1 MGTLLVH
8 CYELCNVKI
17 FILYSTDRKIDVEN
31 WRGVGGMLLGNQG
44 ITYLQSISKGF
55 HYIFLIKKVDSF
67 ARLQDETHLGGLLTF

>member
-8 CYELCNVKI
+8 CYELRNVKI

-44 ITYLQSISKGF
+44 ITYLQPISKGF
-55 HYIFLIKKVDSF
+55 HYIFYKKVDSF

>member
-8 CYELCNVKI
+8 CYELRNVKI

-44 ITYLQSISKGF
+44 ITYLQPISKGF
-55 HYIFLIKKVDSF
+55 HYIFYKKKWIPLRDC
-67 ARLQDETHLGGLLTF
+67 RMRHIWEGY